1 MNGSICVKM
10 WAEVI
15 KLATNCETCANF
27 YYDDETE
34 EYTCDVSL
42 DEDEMVQFLSSP
54 DYNCPYL
61 RIDDEYG
68 VVRKQN

>member
-42 DEDEMVQFLSSP
+42 DEDEMVQGPQRALLPPTPQITSSS
-54 DYNCPYL
+54 
-61 RIDDEYG
+61 
-68 VVRKQN
+68 